1 MKRTLLASA
10 AIIAVCTLSAQD
22 GRPSLGVELAVPV
35 GDLSDATSF
44 GFGATVG
51 YEMPVMDQVA
61 VIAQAGYLL
70 FPGKDINAGLV
81 TIEGGNWGM
90 IPVQVGGKYYLTGDQ
105 EGVYL
110 AALLGIH
117 HISYKI
123 PATTTSVFGFAV
135 TTPEQK
141 FSETNFS
148 FAPGIGYIVGEN
160 IDLGLRYQVVTTS
173 GSSSSYLGLRAAYM
187 F

>member
-10 AIIAVCTLSAQD
+10 AFIAVCALSAQD
-22 GRPSLGVELAVPV
+22 GRSIGLELAVPV
-35 GDLSDATSF
+35 GDLSEATSF
-44 GFGATVG
+44 GVGVTGG
-51 YEMPVMDQVA
+51 YEIPVMDKVAAVVQV
-61 VIAQAGYLL
+61 GYLF

-81 TIEGGNWGM
+81 TIEGGNWSM
-90 IPVQVGGKYYLTGDQ
+90 IPAQVGGKYYLTGDK

-135 TTPEQK
+135 MTPEQK